1 MKYQTME
8 LSVEEII
15 FGIEKQNIGLNPDF
29 QRGEVWNS
37 RKRKKLVDSILR
49 GWWIPPLHF
58 VKRNDSFYEVLDGH
72 QRLVAIRDFCNNS
85 FPIDG
90 TILPQNND
98 LVKLNGLFY
107 NELPAHYQKKFREY
121 RFQVIGLIEFTN
133 EEPAELFYRLN
144 QPSSLTA
151 SEQTNACIGAARDQI
166 KGLANLFEIH
176 GVTEELIGISN
187 SRLSYDEVL
196 CKFCFAIEA
205 QSIRKKITAT
215 DISNH
220 YRNRSLFSNECIYVA
235 QTTTNK
241 FLTAIKK
248 LKNDKEAKF
257 TLNKASLYSFLVFTR
272 QNLELGNDVLLKIL
286 LNFEFCRTVAN
297 GKIWIYKEECIDV
310 YKRMKDRLSLFE
322 SLLLVFNRCSNKGNV
337 NITDILYRDV
347 VVNLFRDAF
356 LDTKSSL
363 LEAYNNKCINEE
375 NVINVLNDIIEAYN
389 WGENYK

>member
-1 MKYQTME
+1 MKYQRLE
-8 LSVEEII
+8 LAVETLITS
-15 FGIEKQNIGLNPDF
+15 IENQDIGLSPDF

-37 RKRKKLVDSILR
+37 RKRKRLVDSILR

-58 VKRNDSFYEVLDGH
+58 VKRNDYFDEVLDGH
-72 QRLVAIRDFCNNS
+72 QRLVAICDFYNNS

-90 TILPQNND
+90 TILPRNNEIAE
-98 LVKLNGLFY
+98 LNGLY
-107 NELPAHYQKKFREY
+107 YKELPAHYQKRFREY
-121 RFQVIGLIEFTN
+121 QFQVIKLIEFVE

-166 KGLANLFEIH
+166 KGLTNLFEIH

-205 QSIRKKITAT
+205 QSIRKKITAI

-220 YRNRSLFSNECIYVA
+220 YRNRSLFSDECINA
-235 QTTTNK
+235 ARTTINK

-248 LKNDKEAKF
+248 LKNDKSAKF

-272 QNLELGNDVLLKIL
+272 QNLELENDVLLKIL
-286 LNFEFCRTVAN
+286 LNFEFCRTVVN
-297 GKIWIYKEECIDV
+297 GKIWIYKEECIDI
-310 YKRMKDRLSLFE
+310 YKRMKNKLSLFE

-337 NITDILYRDV
+337 NVSDIIYRDIV
-347 VVNLFRDAF
+347 INLFRDAF
-356 LDTKSSL
+356 LNTESSL
-363 LEAYNNKCINEE
+363 LEAYNTKCADKE
-375 NVINVLNDIIEAYN
+375 NVIDVLNYIVEAYD